1 MPYSDNMKA
10 KTTIRINKELLTK
23 AQELGINVSKTCEY
37 ALKQITSLIESGIWL
52 GRQTHNL
59 ESARGAER
67 PEVAGSNP
75 APGTRRILFCE
86 NFYQRGFSCG

>member
-1 MPYSDNMKA
+1 MRTSILIEESVLRKA
-10 KTTIRINKELLTK
+10 HEY
-23 AQELGINVSKTCEY
+23 GINVSKTCEY

-86 NFYQRGFSCG
+86 NFYQRGFSRG